1 MYRRST
7 SKAGPSSDKGTPST
21 SHNHNHSTAST
32 ASSSKGK
39 HDHDHDHDHS
49 GDENEHEHE
58 HGGLFHT
65 HAHDHSEGAEQI
77 LNAFK
82 SGHLDRGTKITLLGL
97 GSNVALT
104 ATKGL
109 AGLWMNSASLLAEAG
124 HSLSDLLGV
133 SSTWLRRVVHG
144 VIAAILTPLGLCD
157 ARDVENIP
165 QGAYG
170 QVSLGLQ
177 QV

>member
-7 SKAGPSSDKGTPST
+7 SQAGPSSDKGTPST
-21 SHNHNHSTAST
+21 SHNHNHSAPGT

-39 HDHDHDHDHS
+39 HDHNHNHD
-49 GDENEHEHE
+49 GDEHEHE

-65 HAHDHSEGAEQI
+65 HTHDHSEGAEQI

-133 SSTWLRRVVHG
+133 SWLDFV
-144 VIAAILTPLGLCD
+144 AQCAIGGHSSFLTRLGLCD
-157 ARDVENIP
+157 ARYVENIT
-165 QGAYG
+165 QGPDR
-170 QVSLGLQ
+170 
-177 QV
+177 